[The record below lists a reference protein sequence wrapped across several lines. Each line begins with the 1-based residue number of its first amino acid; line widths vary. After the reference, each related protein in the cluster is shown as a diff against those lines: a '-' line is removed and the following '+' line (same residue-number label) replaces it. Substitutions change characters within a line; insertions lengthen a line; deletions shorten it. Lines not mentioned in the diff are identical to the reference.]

1 MVGLDAR
8 RGRMGWEPRRIGWDT
23 AVEKGVVERRENNF
37 LSVLIDVLSLAEAWL
52 PPRFDL
58 HKLEQRKTM
67 PCFFPMALHCFRYV
81 RCRSCTCW
89 FVRIFTLMHSCTR
102 SYTRLNAF
110 NCEYNQARSQ
120 EFTTAGVHFIVC
132 CGRLR
137 FRFCSFRYILL
148 HFVAHNSFTLS
159 FIKALTKTYYFCRPM

>member
-120 EFTTAGVHFIVC
+120 EFTTAGGGTFYCLLRAAALQVLQFQIHFAT
-132 CGRLR
+132 
-137 FRFCSFRYILL
+137 FCSPQFLHIEFHKGFDENLL
-148 HFVAHNSFTLS
+148 FL
-159 FIKALTKTYYFCRPM
+159 